1 MPSADSLQ
9 QAIKDA
15 TEEREDAQNASLPD
29 DERQA
34 AAESSDIY
42 WRSIMQ
48 VATRL
53 AEVCKGEGAALSPRL
68 RALAPD
74 DYSREALELD
84 DLYRTW
90 TAAVHDMEAL
100 AAHAALRQDAERM
113 LAVERAG

>member
-15 TEEREDAQNASLPD
+15 TEERAKSLDVSLAD
-29 DERQA
+29 DERKE
-34 AAESSDIY
+34 AAESADIY
-42 WRSIMQ
+42 WRSIMH

-53 AEVCKGEGAALSPRL
+53 AEVCKEEGAALSPRL

-74 DYSREALELD
+74 DYSREALKLD

-90 TAAVHDMEAL
+90 TAATHDMEAL

-113 LAVERAG
+113 LSAERAG

>member
-9 QAIKDA
+9 QTIKDA
-15 TEEREDAQNASLPD
+15 TEERATALDASLPD
-29 DERQA
+29 DERRE
-34 AAESSDIY
+34 AAESADIY
-42 WRSIMQ
+42 WRSIMH

-53 AEVCKGEGAALSPRL
+53 AEVCKTEGEKLSPQF

-84 DLYRTW
+84 DLRRTW
-90 TAAVHDMEAL
+90 IAATYDMEAL

-113 LAVERAG
+113 LSAERAG